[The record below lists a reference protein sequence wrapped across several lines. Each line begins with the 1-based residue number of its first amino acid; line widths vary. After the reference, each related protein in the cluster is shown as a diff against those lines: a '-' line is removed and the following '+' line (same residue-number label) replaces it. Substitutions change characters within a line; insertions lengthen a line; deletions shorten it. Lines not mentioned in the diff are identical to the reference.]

1 VRIEGDDCCLDANA
15 AFWMVLKKESSA
27 MFTDYIAKA
36 DLVIAPTLL
45 TTEATNVFWK
55 YQKFSDFP
63 YDKCE
68 KSIDYIVS
76 LPDEYVNEL
85 QLYRESF
92 KLGCMLDH
100 SVYDMIY
107 LVLARRNNATLLT
120 MDQRL
125 VASAEKAGVN
135 TV

>member
-1 VRIEGDDCCLDANA
+1 MIAVLDTSA
-15 AFWMVLKKESSA
+15 AVEVVLKRESSA
-27 MFTDYIAKA
+27 LFNDFLAEA

-45 TTEATNVFWK
+45 ITEATNVFWK

-68 KSIDYIVS
+68 KSIDRIVS
-76 LPDEYVNEL
+76 LPDEYVNEM

-92 KLGCMLDH
+92 KFGCMLDQL
-100 SVYDMIY
+100 VYDMIY
-107 LVLARRNNATLLT
+107 LVLARLSSATLLT

-125 VASAEKAGVN
+125 VDYAEKAEVN
-135 TV
+135 TA

>member
-1 VRIEGDDCCLDANA
+1 MRIADDDCCLDTSA
-15 AFWMVLKKESSA
+15 AVEVLLKRNSSA
-27 MFTDYIAKA
+27 LFTDFLAEA
-36 DLVIAPTLL
+36 DLVIGPTVL

-55 YQKFSDFP
+55 FQKFSDFP

-68 KSIDYIVS
+68 KSIDHIVS

-100 SVYDMIY
+100 SVRNMIY

-125 VASAEKAGVN
+125 LVSAEKAGVN

>member
-1 VRIEGDDCCLDANA
+1 MIAVLDTSA
-15 AFWMVLKKESSA
+15 AVEVVLKRELSA
-27 MFTDYIAKA
+27 LFTHFIAKA

-45 TTEATNVFWK
+45 IIEATNVFWK
-55 YQKFSDFP
+55 YHKFSDFP

-68 KSIDYIVS
+68 KSIDHIIS

-100 SVYDMIY
+100 SIFVMIY
-107 LVLARRNNATLLT
+107 LVLARRNDATLLT
-120 MDQRL
+120 LDQRL

-135 TV
+135 TA